1 MTNLIKE
8 AQEKYDAGQPIM
20 SDEAFDK
27 LTNDESQFKLTED
40 TYTVKHYR
48 PMGSMNKVHSE
59 EDLMKVLPSGVY
71 VQPKFD
77 GISCELILENGEIK
91 SMSTRGNGEYG
102 KDMSHLLKKG
112 LFFGSVWNPEIV
124 AVYGELTLK
133 SDEPSQ
139 KDRNVVAGIANKTE
153 PSEEEVGSLMFN
165 IYQAYRSTGLLV
177 PYGELSAVYF
187 CDSPQVQTSYTY
199 VANTGGSGV
208 NLMLLQGLFDSEYKH
223 TKRDGIVFKQM
234 GALGVSDSFEIALK
248 PEPMS
253 AVTTIKDVSWTK
265 GKSKFASTAIIDPIE
280 LGGVSISRVTLP
292 ERYIREMD
300 LCVGDMIE
308 VTRAGDV
315 IPKII
320 GKVQDGE
327 VRSEIKPPMEC
338 PYGHTLIKVG
348 KTLKCTHSNCE
359 MFEKDFI
366 YPLMEIMFWGVKRAP
381 KSKIRSLISDGTVFC
396 YNLFLLDQ
404 YKHKLTQRQQELVK
418 QGISNFLTNEPEAK
432 LLHAMNIDGMSFEKC
447 KDIVKEYG
455 SIEEYA
461 KGDDKDLFVASVKF
475 ILDNSSIVK
484 LTIEDIEGYAQEYK
498 DSKFYLNKE

>member
-8 AQEKYDAGQPIM
+8 AQEKYDAGTPIM

-165 IYQAYRSTGLLV
+165 IYQAYRSTDLLV

-187 CDSPQVQTSYTY
+187 CDSPQVKTSYTY
-199 VANTGGSGV
+199 VANSEGSGV

-223 TKRDGIVFKQM
+223 TKRDGVVFKQM
-234 GALGVSDSFEIALK
+234 DALGVKDSFEIALK

-300 LCVGDMIE
+300 LCIGDMIE

-338 PYGHTLIKVG
+338 KYGHTLIKVG
-348 KTLKCTHSNCE
+348 KTLKCTHSGCE
-359 MFEKDFI
+359 IFTEEFI
-366 YPLMEIMFWGVKRAP
+366 YPLMDIMFWDVKRAP
-381 KSKIRSLISDGTVFC
+381 KSKLRKLISDGVVSC
-396 YNLFLLDQ
+396 GNLFLIDS
-404 YKHKLTQRQQELVK
+404 YSNKLTQRQQELVK
-418 QGISNFLTNEPEAK
+418 QGISNFLSNNTEAK
-432 LLHAMNIDGMSFEKC
+432 LLHAINIDGMSYEKC
-447 KDIVKEYG
+447 KDIIKEYG
-455 SIEEYA
+455 SITDYA
-461 KGDDKDLFVASVKF
+461 KSDDKDPFVASVKF
-475 ILDNSSIVK
+475 ILDNSLEV
-484 LTIEDIEGYAQEYK
+484 LTTIKDVELYAEAYK
-498 DSKFYLNKE
+498 DNKFYLNEE

>member
-1 MTNLIKE
+1 MTDLIKE
-8 AQEKYDAGQPIM
+8 AQEKYDAGMPIM

-40 TYTVKHYR
+40 TYIVKHYR

-77 GISCELILENGEIK
+77 GISCELILENGEIE
-91 SMSTRGNGEYG
+91 SMSTRGNGGCG
-102 KDMSHLLKKG
+102 KDMSHLIKKG
-112 LFFGSVWNPEIV
+112 LFFGSTWNPEIV
-124 AVYGELTLK
+124 AVYGELTLR

-165 IYQAYRSTGLLV
+165 IYQAYRSTGLMV

-234 GALGVSDSFEIALK
+234 GLLGMSNSFEIALK

-265 GKSKFASTAIIDPIE
+265 GKSKFASTAIIEPIE

-300 LCVGDMIE
+300 LCIGDMIE

-320 GKVQDGE
+320 DKVQDGE
-327 VRSEIKPPMEC
+327 IRSEIKPPLEC
-338 PYGHTLIKVG
+338 SYGHTLIKVG
-348 KTLKCTHSNCE
+348 KTLKCTHSNCATFSE
-359 MFEKDFI
+359 DFI
-366 YPLMEIMFWGVKRAP
+366 YPLIEIVFWGVKRP
-381 KSKIRSLISDGTVFC
+381 PRSKLRKLIDEHKVTLSD
-396 YNLFLLDQ
+396 LFLIDG
-404 YKHKLTQRQQELVK
+404 YKDNLTQNQQNLVK
-418 QGISNFLTNEPEAK
+418 QGLVNFLSEDTEAK
-432 LLHAMNIDGMSFEKC
+432 LLHAMNIDGMSFDKC
-447 KDIVKEYG
+447 KEIINDNG
-455 SIEEYA
+455 SITEYA
-461 KGDDKDLFVASVKF
+461 KGDDKDPFVASVKF
-475 ILDNSSIVK
+475 ILDNSLEVST
-484 LTIEDIEGYAQEYK
+484 TIKDIELYAEAYK
-498 DSKFYLNKE
+498 DNKFYLNEE

>member
-8 AQEKYDAGQPIM
+8 AQEKYDAGTPIM

-102 KDMSHLLKKG
+102 KDMAHLLKKG

-124 AVYGELTLK
+124 AVYGELTLN
-133 SDEPSQ
+133 SEEPSQ

-253 AVTTIKDVSWTK
+253 GVTTIKDVSWTK
-265 GKSKFASTAIIDPIE
+265 GKSKFASTAIIDPIK

-300 LCVGDMIE
+300 LCIGDMIE

-348 KTLKCTHSNCE
+348 KTLKCTHSGCE
-359 MFEKDFI
+359 IFAEEFLH
-366 YPLMEIMFWGVKRAP
+366 PLMDIMFWEVKRAP
-381 KSKIRSLISDGTVFC
+381 KSKLRKLISDGVVSC
-396 YNLFLLDQ
+396 GNLFLIDS
-404 YKHKLTQRQQELVK
+404 YSNKLTQRQQELVK
-418 QGISNFLTNEPEAK
+418 QGISNFLSNNTEAK
-432 LLHAMNIDGMSFEKC
+432 LLHAMNIDGMSYEKC
-447 KDIVKEYG
+447 KDIIKEYG
-455 SIEEYA
+455 SITDYA
-461 KGDDKDLFVASVKF
+461 KSDDKDPFVASVKF
-475 ILDNSSIVK
+475 ILENSSEVSSA
-484 LTIEDIEGYAQEYK
+484 IESIEFY
-498 DSKFYLNKE
+498 SKEFKEGEF

>member
-124 AVYGELTLK
+124 VVYGELTLN
-133 SDEPSQ
+133 SEEPSQ

-153 PSEEEVGSLMFN
+153 PSDEEVGSLMFN
-165 IYQAYRSTGLLV
+165 IYQAYRSTDLLV

-187 CDSPQVQTSYTY
+187 CDSPQVKTSYTY
-199 VANTGGSGV
+199 VANTEGSGV

-223 TKRDGIVFKQM
+223 TKRDGVVFKQM
-234 GALGVSDSFEIALK
+234 DALGVKDSFEIALK

-300 LCVGDMIE
+300 LCIGDMIE

-381 KSKIRSLISDGTVFC
+381 KSKLRKLIAEKKVTLKD
-396 YNLFLLDQ
+396 LFLINR
-404 YKHKLTQRQQELVK
+404 YKGNLTQNQQNLVN
-418 QGISNFLTNEPEAK
+418 QGLTNFLTKDTEAK

-447 KDIVKEYG
+447 KDIINEYG

-461 KGDDKDLFVASVKF
+461 KGDNKDPFVASVKF

-484 LTIEDIEGYAQEYK
+484 LTIEDIEEYAKEYK
-498 DSKFYLNKE
+498 DGKFYLNEE

>member
-1 MTNLIKE
+1 MADLIKE
-8 AQEKYDAGQPIM
+8 AQEKYDAGTPIM

-124 AVYGELTLK
+124 AVYGELTLNSK
-133 SDEPSQ
+133 EPSQ

-234 GALGVSDSFEIALK
+234 GALGVSNSFEIALK

-253 AVTTIKDVSWTK
+253 AVTIIKDVSWTK

-300 LCVGDMIE
+300 LCIGDMIE

-320 GKVQDGE
+320 GKIQDGE

-338 PYGHTLIKVG
+338 KYGHTLVKVG
-348 KTLKCTHSNCE
+348 KTLKCTHSGCE
-359 MFEKDFI
+359 IFAEEFT
-366 YPLMEIMFWGVKRAP
+366 YPLMDIMFWDVKRAP
-381 KSKIRSLISDGTVFC
+381 KSKLRKLISDSVVSCG
-396 YNLFLLDQ
+396 NLFLIDS
-404 YKHKLTQRQQELVK
+404 YSNKLTQRQQELVK
-418 QGISNFLTNEPEAK
+418 QGISNFLSNNTEAK
-432 LLHAMNIDGMSFEKC
+432 LLHAMNIDGMSYEKC
-447 KDIVKEYG
+447 KDIIKEYG
-455 SIEEYA
+455 SITDYA
-461 KGDDKDLFVASVKF
+461 KSDDKDPFVASVKF
-475 ILDNSSIVK
+475 ILENSSEVSSA
-484 LTIEDIEGYAQEYK
+484 IESIE
-498 DSKFYLNKE
+498 FYSEEFKKGEF

>member
-1 MTNLIKE
+1 MTDLIKE
-8 AQEKYDAGQPIM
+8 AQEKYDAGMPIM

-59 EDLMKVLPSGVY
+59 EDLLKVVPSGVY

-265 GKSKFASTAIIDPIE
+265 GKSKFASTAIIEPIE

-300 LCVGDMIE
+300 LCIGDMVE

-327 VRSEIKPPMEC
+327 IRSEIKPPLEC
-338 PYGHTLIKVG
+338 SYGHPLIKVG

-359 MFEKDFI
+359 TFSEDFI
-366 YPLMEIMFWGVKRAP
+366 YHLIEIVFWGVKRP
-381 KSKIRSLISDGTVFC
+381 PRSKLRKLIDEHKVTLFD
-396 YNLFLLDQ
+396 LFLMDG
-404 YKHKLTQRQQELVK
+404 YKDNLTQNQQNLVK
-418 QGISNFLTNEPEAK
+418 QGLFNFLAEDTEAK
-432 LLHAMNIDGMSFEKC
+432 LLYAMNIDGMSFDKC
-447 KDIVKEYG
+447 KEIIKDNG
-455 SIEEYA
+455 SITEYA
-461 KGDDKDLFVASVKF
+461 NGDDKDPFVASVKF
-475 ILDNSSIVK
+475 ILDNSLEVST
-484 LTIEDIEGYAQEYK
+484 TIKDIELYAEAYK
-498 DSKFYLNKE
+498 DNKFLFE

>member
-8 AQEKYDAGQPIM
+8 AQEKYDAGTPIM

-153 PSEEEVGSLMFN
+153 PSEKEVGSLMFN

-187 CDSPQVQTSYTY
+187 CDSPQVKTSYTY
-199 VANTGGSGV
+199 VANTEGSGV

-223 TKRDGIVFKQM
+223 TKRDGVVFKQM
-234 GALGVSDSFEIALK
+234 DALGMSDSFEIALK

-253 AVTTIKDVSWTK
+253 AVTAIKDVSWTK

-300 LCVGDMIE
+300 LCIGDMIE

-348 KTLKCTHSNCE
+348 KTLKCTRYGCE
-359 MFEKDFI
+359 IFAEEFI
-366 YPLMEIMFWGVKRAP
+366 YPLMEIVFWDVKRAP
-381 KSKIRSLISDGTVFC
+381 KSKLRKLISDGVVSC
-396 YNLFLLDQ
+396 GNLFLIDS
-404 YKHKLTQRQQELVK
+404 YSNKLTQRQQELVK
-418 QGISNFLTNEPEAK
+418 QGISNFLSNNTEAK
-432 LLHAMNIDGMSFEKC
+432 LLHAMNIDGMSYEKC
-447 KDIVKEYG
+447 KDIIKEYG
-455 SIEEYA
+455 SITNYA
-461 KGDDKDLFVASVKF
+461 KSDDKDPFVASVKF
-475 ILDNSSIVK
+475 ILDNSLEVST
-484 LTIEDIEGYAQEYK
+484 TIKDIELYAEAYK
-498 DSKFYLNKE
+498 DGKFYLNEE

>member
-8 AQEKYDAGQPIM
+8 AQEKYDAGTPIM

-40 TYTVKHYR
+40 TYTVNHYR

-124 AVYGELTLK
+124 AVYGELTLN
-133 SDEPSQ
+133 SEEPSQ

-153 PSEEEVGSLMFN
+153 PSEKEVGSLMFN
-165 IYQAYRSTGLLV
+165 IYQAYRSTNLLV

-187 CDSPQVQTSYTY
+187 CDSPQVKTSYTY
-199 VANTGGSGV
+199 VANTEGSGV

-223 TKRDGIVFKQM
+223 TKRDGVVFKQM
-234 GALGVSDSFEIALK
+234 DALGVKDSFEIALK

-300 LCVGDMIE
+300 LCIGDMIE

-327 VRSEIKPPMEC
+327 VRSEIKPPLEC
-338 PYGHTLIKVG
+338 KYGHTLIRVG
-348 KTLKCTHSNCE
+348 KTLKCTHSGCE
-359 MFEKDFI
+359 IFAEEFI
-366 YPLMEIMFWGVKRAP
+366 YPLMDIMFWDVKRAP
-381 KSKIRSLISDGTVFC
+381 KSKLRKLISDGVVSC
-396 YNLFLLDQ
+396 GNLFLIDS
-404 YKHKLTQRQQELVK
+404 YSNKLTQRQQELVK
-418 QGISNFLTNEPEAK
+418 QGISNFLSNNTEAK
-432 LLHAMNIDGMSFEKC
+432 LLHAMNIDGMSYEKC
-447 KDIVKEYG
+447 KDIIKEYG
-455 SIEEYA
+455 SITNYA
-461 KGDDKDLFVASVKF
+461 KSDDKDSFVASVKF
-475 ILDNSSIVK
+475 ILDNSLEVST
-484 LTIEDIEGYAQEYK
+484 TIKDIELYAEAYK
-498 DSKFYLNKE
+498 DGKFYLNEE

>member
-1 MTNLIKE
+1 MTDLIKE
-8 AQEKYDAGQPIM
+8 AQEKYDAGTPIM

-48 PMGSMNKVHSE
+48 PMGSMNKVHSK

-234 GALGVSDSFEIALK
+234 DALGVKDSFEIALK

-300 LCVGDMIE
+300 LCIGDMIE

-320 GKVQDGE
+320 SKIQDGE

-338 PYGHTLIKVG
+338 KYGHTLIKVG
-348 KTLKCTHSNCE
+348 KTLKCTHSGCE
-359 MFEKDFI
+359 IFAEEFI
-366 YPLMEIMFWGVKRAP
+366 HPLMDIMFWDVKRAP
-381 KSKIRSLISDGTVFC
+381 KSKLRKLISDGVVSC
-396 YNLFLLDQ
+396 GNLFLIDS
-404 YKHKLTQRQQELVK
+404 YSNKLTQRQQELVK
-418 QGISNFLTNEPEAK
+418 QGISNFLSNNTEAK
-432 LLHAMNIDGMSFEKC
+432 LLHAMNIDGMSYEKC
-447 KDIVKEYG
+447 KDIIKEYG
-455 SIEEYA
+455 SITDYA
-461 KGDDKDLFVASVKF
+461 KNDDKDPFVASVKF
-475 ILDNSSIVK
+475 ILENSSEVSSA
-484 LTIEDIEGYAQEYK
+484 IESIE
-498 DSKFYLNKE
+498 FYSEEFKKGEF

>member
-8 AQEKYDAGQPIM
+8 AQEKYDAGTPIM

-124 AVYGELTLK
+124 AVYGELTLN
-133 SDEPSQ
+133 SEEPSQ

-165 IYQAYRSTGLLV
+165 IYQAYRSTNLLV

-187 CDSPQVQTSYTY
+187 CDSPQVKTSYTY

-208 NLMLLQGLFDSEYKH
+208 NFMLLQGLFDSEYKH

-234 GALGVSDSFEIALK
+234 GALGMTDSFEIALK

-300 LCVGDMIE
+300 LCIGDMVE

-320 GKVQDGE
+320 GKIQDGE

-338 PYGHTLIKVG
+338 KYGHTLVKVG
-348 KTLKCTHSNCE
+348 KTLKCTHSGCE
-359 MFEKDFI
+359 IFAEEFI
-366 YPLMEIMFWGVKRAP
+366 CPLMDIMFWDVKRAP
-381 KSKIRSLISDGTVFC
+381 KSKLRKLISDSVVSCG
-396 YNLFLLDQ
+396 NLFLIDS
-404 YKHKLTQRQQELVK
+404 YSNKLTQRQQELVK
-418 QGISNFLTNEPEAK
+418 QGISNFLSNNTEAK
-432 LLHAMNIDGMSFEKC
+432 LLHAMNIDGMSYEKC
-447 KDIVKEYG
+447 KDIIKEYG
-455 SIEEYA
+455 SITDYA
-461 KGDDKDLFVASVKF
+461 KSDDKDPFVASVKF
-475 ILDNSSIVK
+475 ILDNSLEVST
-484 LTIEDIEGYAQEYK
+484 TIKDIELYAEAYK
-498 DSKFYLNKE
+498 DGKFYLNEE

>member
-8 AQEKYDAGQPIM
+8 AQEKYDAGTPIM

-124 AVYGELTLK
+124 AVYGELTLN
-133 SDEPSQ
+133 SEEPSQ

-300 LCVGDMIE
+300 LCIGDMIE

-327 VRSEIKPPMEC
+327 VRSEIKPPMKC
-338 PYGHTLIKVG
+338 SYGHPLVKVG
-348 KTLKCTHSNCE
+348 KALKCTHSNCE
-359 MFEKDFI
+359 TFEKDFI

-381 KSKIRSLISDGTVFC
+381 KSKLRTLISDGTVFC
-396 YNLFLLDQ
+396 YNLFLLDN
-404 YKHKLTQRQQELVK
+404 YKQKLTQRQQELVK
-418 QGISNFLTNEPEAK
+418 QGISNFLTNETEAK
-432 LLHAMNIDGMSFEKC
+432 LLHAMNIDGMSFDKC
-447 KDIVKEYG
+447 KEIIKEYG
-455 SIEEYA
+455 SIIEYS
-461 KGDDKDLFVASVKF
+461 KGDDKDPFVASVKF

-484 LTIEDIEGYAQEYK
+484 LTIEDIEGYAKEYK
-498 DSKFYLNKE
+498 DGKFYLNEE

>member
-8 AQEKYDAGQPIM
+8 AQEKYDAGTPIM

-124 AVYGELTLK
+124 AVYGELTLN
-133 SDEPSQ
+133 SEEPSQ

-165 IYQAYRSTGLLV
+165 IYQAYRSTDLLV

-187 CDSPQVQTSYTY
+187 CDSPQVKTSYTY

-234 GALGVSDSFEIALK
+234 GVLGMSNSFEIALK

-300 LCVGDMIE
+300 LCIGDMIE

-338 PYGHTLIKVG
+338 KYGHTLIKVG
-348 KTLKCTHSNCE
+348 KTLKCTHSGCE
-359 MFEKDFI
+359 VFAEEFI
-366 YPLMEIMFWGVKRAP
+366 YPLMDIMFWDVKRAP
-381 KSKIRSLISDGTVFC
+381 KSKLRKLISDGVVSC
-396 YNLFLLDQ
+396 GNLFLMDS
-404 YKHKLTQRQQELVK
+404 YSNKLTQRQQELVK
-418 QGISNFLTNEPEAK
+418 QGISNFLSNNTEAK
-432 LLHAMNIDGMSFEKC
+432 LLHAMNIDGMSYEKC
-447 KDIVKEYG
+447 KDIIKEYG

-461 KGDDKDLFVASVKF
+461 KGDDKDPFVASVKF

-498 DSKFYLNKE
+498 DGKFYLNKE

>member
-8 AQEKYDAGQPIM
+8 AQEKYDAGTPIM
-20 SDEAFDK
+20 SDEAFDR

-48 PMGSMNKVHSE
+48 PMGSMDKVHSE

-124 AVYGELTLK
+124 TVYGELTLK

-292 ERYIREMD
+292 ERYICEMD
-300 LCVGDMIE
+300 LCIGDMIE

-348 KTLKCTHSNCE
+348 KTLKCTRYGCE
-359 MFEKDFI
+359 IFAEEFI
-366 YPLMEIMFWGVKRAP
+366 YPLMEIVFWGVKRAP
-381 KSKIRSLISDGTVFC
+381 KSKLRKLISEHKVTLSV
-396 YNLFLLDQ
+396 LFLMDA
-404 YKHKLTQRQQELVK
+404 YKGNLTSNQQNLVK
-418 QGISNFLTNEPEAK
+418 QGLINFLSKDTEAK

-447 KDIVKEYG
+447 KDIIKEYG
-455 SIEEYA
+455 SITEYA
-461 KGDDKDLFVASVKF
+461 KGDDKNPFIASVKF
-475 ILDNSSIVK
+475 ILDSSLEV
-484 LTIEDIEGYAQEYK
+484 LTTIEDIELYAEAYK
-498 DSKFYLNKE
+498 ENRFYLNED

>member
-1 MTNLIKE
+1 MADLIKE
-8 AQEKYDAGQPIM
+8 AQEKYDAGTPIM

-40 TYTVKHYR
+40 TYTIKHYR

-59 EDLMKVLPSGVY
+59 ENLMKVLPSGVY

-124 AVYGELTLK
+124 AVYGELTLN
-133 SDEPSQ
+133 SEEPSQ

-153 PSEEEVGSLMFN
+153 PSEEEIGSLMFN
-165 IYQAYRSTGLLV
+165 IYQAYRSTDLLV

-187 CDSPQVQTSYTY
+187 CDSPQVKTSYTY
-199 VANTGGSGV
+199 VANTEGSGV

-223 TKRDGIVFKQM
+223 TKRDGVVFKQM
-234 GALGVSDSFEIALK
+234 DALGVKDSFEIALK

-253 AVTTIKDVSWTK
+253 AVTTIRDVSWTK

-300 LCVGDMIE
+300 LCIGDMIE

-327 VRSEIKPPMEC
+327 VRSEIKPPLEC
-338 PYGHTLIKVG
+338 KYGHTLIKVG
-348 KTLKCTHSNCE
+348 KTLKCTHSGCE
-359 MFEKDFI
+359 IFEEEFI
-366 YPLMEIMFWGVKRAP
+366 YPLMDIMFWGVKRAP
-381 KSKIRSLISDGTVFC
+381 KSKLRKLISEGTVYC
-396 YNLFLLDQ
+396 YNLFLLNQ
-404 YKHKLTQRQQELVK
+404 YEHKLTQRQQELVR
-418 QGISNFLTNEPEAK
+418 QGISNFLTKDTEAK
-432 LLHAMNIDGMSFEKC
+432 LLHAMNIDGMSYEKC
-447 KDIVKEYG
+447 KDIIKEHG

-461 KGDDKDLFVASVKF
+461 KGDDKDPFVASVKF

-484 LTIEDIEGYAQEYK
+484 LTIEDIEELAENYK
-498 DSKFYLNKE
+498 DED

>member
-1 MTNLIKE
+1 MTDLIKE
-8 AQEKYDAGQPIM
+8 AQEKYDAGTPIM

-48 PMGSMNKVHSE
+48 PMGSMNKVHSK

-234 GALGVSDSFEIALK
+234 DALGVKDSFEIAIK
-248 PEPMS
+248 PDPMS

-300 LCVGDMIE
+300 LCIGDMIE

-320 GKVQDGE
+320 SKIQDGE

-338 PYGHTLIKVG
+338 KYGHTLIKVG
-348 KTLKCTHSNCE
+348 KTLKCTHSGCE
-359 MFEKDFI
+359 IFAEEFI
-366 YPLMEIMFWGVKRAP
+366 HPLMDIMFWDVKRAP
-381 KSKIRSLISDGTVFC
+381 KSKLRKLISDGVVSC
-396 YNLFLLDQ
+396 GNLFLIDS
-404 YKHKLTQRQQELVK
+404 YSNKLTQRQQELVK
-418 QGISNFLTNEPEAK
+418 QGISNFLSNNTEAK
-432 LLHAMNIDGMSFEKC
+432 LLHAMNIDGMSYEKC
-447 KDIVKEYG
+447 KDIIKEYG
-455 SIEEYA
+455 SITDYA
-461 KGDDKDLFVASVKF
+461 KNDDKDPFVASVKF
-475 ILDNSSIVK
+475 ILENSSEVSSA
-484 LTIEDIEGYAQEYK
+484 IESIE
-498 DSKFYLNKE
+498 FYSEEFKKGEF

>member
-1 MTNLIKE
+1 MTDLIKE
-8 AQEKYDAGQPIM
+8 AQEKYDAGMPIM

-124 AVYGELTLK
+124 TVYGELTLK

-208 NLMLLQGLFDSEYKH
+208 NFMLLQGLFDSEYKH

-234 GALGVSDSFEIALK
+234 GALGMTNSFEIALK

-300 LCVGDMIE
+300 LCIGDMIE

-320 GKVQDGE
+320 GKIQDGE

-348 KTLKCTHSNCE
+348 KTLKCTRYGCE
-359 MFEKDFI
+359 IFAEEFI
-366 YPLMEIMFWGVKRAP
+366 YPLMEIVFWGVKRAP
-381 KSKIRSLISDGTVFC
+381 KSKLRKLISEHKVTLSV
-396 YNLFLLDQ
+396 LFLMDA
-404 YKHKLTQRQQELVK
+404 YKGNLTSNQQNLVK
-418 QGISNFLTNEPEAK
+418 QGLINFLSKDTEAK

-447 KDIVKEYG
+447 KDIIKEYG
-455 SIEEYA
+455 SITEYA
-461 KGDDKDLFVASVKF
+461 KGDDKNPFIASVKF
-475 ILDNSSIVK
+475 ILDSSLEV
-484 LTIEDIEGYAQEYK
+484 LTTIEDIELYAEAYK
-498 DSKFYLNKE
+498 ENRFYLNED